1 MIGPLYFITDPGAPL
16 SVEEQALAAARGG
29 AAVVQLRD
37 KTVSDDEMLEVAR
50 RLRKTLPQAVKLLVN
65 DRVDVAVWS
74 GCDGLHMGQGDGDVV
89 AIRKRLGP
97 DRMLGLS
104 IETEAQVASIPTGY
118 VDYIGVGPVRATAT
132 KPDHAAPIGF
142 DGLARIIGSA
152 GLPSVAIGGIGPG
165 DAGEVKL
172 AGARGVAV
180 VSAIARADDPEEA
193 ARGLLQEW
201 EAA

>member
-1 MIGPLYFITDPGAPL
+1 MIGPVYFITDPGAEMP
-16 SVEEQALAAARGG
+16 VEEQAMAAAWGG

-37 KTVSDDEMLEVAR
+37 KTASDDEMLEVAR
-50 RLRKTLPQAVKLLVN
+50 RLREALPGDVKLVVN

-97 DRMLGLS
+97 DRILGLS
-104 IETEAQVASIPTGY
+104 IETELQVASIPTGY

-142 DGLARIIGSA
+142 DGLARIIGAA
-152 GLPSVAIGGIGPG
+152 GLPAVAIGGIGPG
-165 DAGEVKL
+165 DAGQVKL
-172 AGARGVAV
+172 AGAEGVAV
-180 VSAIARADDPEEA
+180 VSAIARADDPEAA
-193 ARGLLQEW
+193 ARGLLEEW
-201 EAA
+201 GQA